1 MVQCSKG
8 ASAITAHGQTSERD
22 YGKNRTKV
30 TLSDNVMLQL
40 QFQLAGPSKKK
51 LPAGQRPTQRQLG
64 PRAVCYLLRCGEY
77 LQKNSN

>member
-40 QFQLAGPSKKK
+40 QLQLAGPSKAK
-51 LPAGQRPTQRQLG
+51 ATQWQLVL
-64 PRAVCYLLRCGEY
+64 RAVCYLHCYKALALSEY
-77 LQKNSN
+77 